1 MLVLR
6 LGWEVRWD
14 MEAERAIV
22 VDVPAAWVCI
32 LSFVELRLLEEDD
45 DDDDDD
51 DGDDDEEEDDDLRM
65 FLTCVLNDQRRLD

>member
-1 MLVLR
+1 
-6 LGWEVRWD
+6 

-51 DGDDDEEEDDDLRM
+51 GDDEEEDDDLRS